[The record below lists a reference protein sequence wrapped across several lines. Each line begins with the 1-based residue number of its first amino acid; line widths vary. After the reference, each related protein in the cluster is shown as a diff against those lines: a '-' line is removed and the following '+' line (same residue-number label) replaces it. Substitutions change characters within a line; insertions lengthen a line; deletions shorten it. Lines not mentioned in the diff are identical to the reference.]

1 MRTLFY
7 FSFCVLIANTTFA
20 PAAAAQ
26 SPATAP
32 AQGAPAARRPAA
44 PPAAPASASR
54 SGIAITATDPR
65 GMPLPDVRV
74 TVEGPSDRNGATN
87 DSGQVNFVGMQPGTY
102 RVRFDGDRVVSFERE
117 VIVRSGQPTGVDV
130 MLNAKPPAPKPPPPT
145 RVEVPKTVV
154 GPPGMPQVLSIV
166 ELAEK
171 QLSGNLPRR
180 ELLVSCSGNT
190 RTTLVLLNQDQ
201 PERVYDG
208 AETEYYVVAGQG
220 AVRISGRDTP
230 LTAGSYVSIPRNTN
244 HGIVR
249 RGNRA
254 LILLA
259 VLSGE
264 ACEEAK

>member
-1 MRTLFY
+1 MRLSTLL
-7 FSFCVLIANTTFA
+7 SFTVVMSTASAALA
-20 PAAAAQ
+20 PAQ
-26 SPATAP
+26 TAP
-32 AQGAPAARRPAA
+32 APQAAPTVRRPVT
-44 PPAAPASASR
+44 PPPPSR
-54 SGIAITATDPR
+54 AGIAITVTDTHGLPI
-65 GMPLPDVRV
+65 PDVRV
-74 TVEGPSDRNGATN
+74 TIAGPSDRSGETDN
-87 DSGQVNFVGMQPGTY
+87 SGQVNFVGMQPGTY
-102 RVRFDGDRVVSFERE
+102 RVRFDGDKVVSFERE

-201 PERVYDG
+201 PERLYDG

-264 ACEEAK
+264 AC